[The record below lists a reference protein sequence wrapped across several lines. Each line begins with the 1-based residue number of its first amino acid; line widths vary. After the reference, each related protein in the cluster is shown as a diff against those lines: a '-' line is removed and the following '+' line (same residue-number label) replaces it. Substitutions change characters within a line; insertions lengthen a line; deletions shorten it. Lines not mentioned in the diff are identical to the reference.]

1 MSRPPRVYAWRAKA
15 WQVPS
20 GGSCGR
26 STAGAEPVQQRLARA
41 LALPAVPVVPG
52 WVTSIEGLR
61 TSVGG
66 PLSGNARAPTS
77 APLLV
82 MKESAGKSCIAG
94 ACSGS
99 LRGGSGGLAVH
110 RDRSRSLWPAGSYRD
125 SGLVAL
131 RSSEGWPR
139 GRLPLAGAVGW
150 AVVPPALAAHSS
162 DGGAADRSLSTER
175 LPRSGIRGC

>member
-1 MSRPPRVYAWRAKA
+1 MSRPSRVYAWRAKA

-26 STAGAEPVQQRLARA
+26 STTGAEPVQQRLARA

-52 WVTSIEGLR
+52 WVTSIQGLR

-66 PLSGNARAPTS
+66 PLSGNARAPPS
-77 APLLV
+77 APMLV

-94 ACSGS
+94 ACNGS
-99 LRGGSGGLAVH
+99 LRGGSSGLAAH
-110 RDRSRSLWPAGSYRD
+110 KDRSRSLWPAGSCRG
-125 SGLVAL
+125 SGPVAL

-139 GRLPLAGAVGW
+139 GRLPLAGAVGC
-150 AVVPPALAAHSS
+150 AVVSPALAAHSS
-162 DGGAADRSLSTER
+162 DGGPPDLPLSTER
-175 LPRSGIRGC
+175 PPRSGIRGC